1 MKDTRPC
8 VELEAEE
15 RKEPARV
22 CTSTDAHTCT
32 NTRACVYTSMHSREH
47 TLTRAHAHTAFV
59 SRSHCGLAAHSY
71 SHPRAFHHGP
81 AMPFAAN
88 EELCCPIC
96 EVIYSTANSSFV
108 LSCAKEGCQG
118 HLCFDCLQKAVF
130 PGNRSSQDGTTC
142 PHCRRTV
149 DSYSYAF
156 FAAHK
161 NVSALQDKLTASDAD
176 AKRLTKSLATAKAQ
190 ADEATHRLQDWC
202 AWATATKS
210 AIQAMPSSAIP
221 PHVRAFAGPQL
232 DSDTAR
238 SRSPRS
244 SVRTSG
250 AMYSEYNG

>member
-1 MKDTRPC
+1 MRSPVKDTRPC

-15 RKEPARV
+15 RKEPTRV
-22 CTSTDAHTCT
+22 CTNTDAHTCT
-32 NTRACVYTSMHSREH
+32 NTRTCVYTSIHSREH
-47 TLTRAHAHTAFV
+47 ALTRAHAHTPFV

-71 SHPRAFHHGP
+71 SHHGP

-96 EVIYSTANSSFV
+96 EVTYSTSNSVFT
-108 LSCAKEGCQG
+108 LSCAAVGCQG

-130 PGNRSSQDGTTC
+130 PGNRSSQDGATC
-142 PHCRRTV
+142 PHCRRAV

-176 AKRLTKSLATAKAQ
+176 VKRLTKSLATAKAQ
-190 ADEATHRLQDWC
+190 ADEATQRLQDWC
-202 AWATATKS
+202 AWATATKG

-221 PHVRAFAGPQL
+221 PHVRAFSGPQP
-232 DSDTAR
+232 DSEAAR

-244 SVRTSG
+244 VRVSG
-250 AMYSEYNG
+250 VMYSEYNG